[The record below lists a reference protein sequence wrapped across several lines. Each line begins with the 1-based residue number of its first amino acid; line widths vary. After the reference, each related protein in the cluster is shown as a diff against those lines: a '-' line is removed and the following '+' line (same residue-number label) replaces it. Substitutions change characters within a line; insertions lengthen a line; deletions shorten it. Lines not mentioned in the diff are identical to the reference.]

1 MYISLLLSY
10 SSPSLSFISAV
21 EAFNER
27 LMEDASWG
35 ANPNGGG
42 GGSQMV
48 DGPMHRKPDSNQVR
62 LSSSLE

>member
-1 MYISLLLSY
+1 MFAIFSYILF
-10 SSPSLSFISAV
+10 PSGPLTSAV

-42 GGSQMV
+42 GASQMA

-62 LSSSLE
+62 LSSFFE